1 MREKETAGRSE
12 ASWSGGNGGGGG
24 FLFRSAFWQ
33 RVEFPVQPKR
43 EQQHRGDEQ
52 EDEVE
57 AWTGEKLHGGRAK
70 ETKEGEK
77 SQRQS
82 DSIKPSASP

>member
-1 MREKETAGRSE
+1 
-12 ASWSGGNGGGGG
+12 
-24 FLFRSAFWQ
+24 LFRSAFWQ

-57 AWTGEKLHGGRAK
+57 AWTEEKLHEERAK